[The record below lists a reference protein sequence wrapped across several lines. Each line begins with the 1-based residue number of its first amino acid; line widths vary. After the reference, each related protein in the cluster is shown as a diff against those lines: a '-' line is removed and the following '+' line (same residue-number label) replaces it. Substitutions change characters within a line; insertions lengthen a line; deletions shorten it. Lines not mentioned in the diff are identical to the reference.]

1 MVYLF
6 KVLSN
11 SDSFFVCLEFM
22 VCVLKGLGQQV
33 MVLFFVCLEFLVLC
47 FRFRDQP
54 AIMLAVGGIEC

>member
-11 SDSFFVCLEFM
+11 NESFFVCLEFT
-22 VCVLKGLGQQV
+22 VCVLKGLGQGV

-47 FRFRDQP
+47 LRFRDQP

>member
-6 KVLSN
+6 KVLGN
-11 SDSFFVCLEFM
+11 SESFFVCLEFT
-22 VCVLKGLGQQV
+22 VCVLKGLRQGV

>member
-1 MVYLF
+1 
-6 KVLSN
+6 
-11 SDSFFVCLEFM
+11 M

-33 MVLFFVCLEFLVLC
+33 MVLFFVCLEFLVLY